1 MDTPVYTVSVT
12 VGGSSQTTES
22 KIGNVLPQTIITR
35 QSGSIVATFLDAA
48 GAAFDLSSLTSL
60 DMFAKPFNSSETP
73 VNMGTGVISGAGNN
87 IYTVVWVKDKIPAGW
102 STFAQDRDGAIVL
115 YLQLEETG
123 TLDFYQW
130 GTRFNVDDGDY
141 TGTADVL
148 PLVSLVFYYNPIW
161 GYNNTTV
168 DADPGAGI
176 FRMDSTAL
184 ASVTELYISDDNQS
198 SVDMQTLIQSSAV
211 GTNIYITNPNVA
223 TDAALFTVSGAA
235 TNNTGYT
242 TVPVTFVDSGSSSFT
257 NSAILS
263 FSFIPVSNEAPFI
276 DSTALVKNAADATKL
291 IGFDASAI
299 TTATERTITM
309 PDANVDLTPGTG
321 SFEEKLSGATLTAAT
336 VATGDK
342 ITGQDVNDSDN
353 LKTFTAQSI
362 ADLKVTEVSED
373 TTPQLAGFLDAAD
386 NRISSLLG
394 IGAKTTTV
402 LDIATGAV
410 TQTQIIHNIGTESA
424 AAADDLDSIVPA
436 TGQTEILIT
445 MNDAAEVPTIKHAT
459 GTNTFLLAADTDLLM
474 VMNTFYHFHHDG
486 TNWKLIGSSAS
497 GGGVVQQ
504 VGYNTT
510 STSAST
516 STAIP
521 FDNTIPQSTEGASCG
536 MDLAY
541 TPLDTA
547 NILYITVSG
556 WGTSSAVSGWMM
568 TLFKDSD
575 TDALMTGLATNSAA
589 FEGTATFTYKM
600 VAGTVSA
607 ITFKTRFGAN
617 SGTAY
622 WIRKTS
628 GDLFSTAKGGSILI
642 TEVTP

>member
-73 VNMGTGVISGAGNN
+73 VNMGTGVISGAGSN

-102 STFAQDRDGAIVL
+102 STFAEDRDGAIVL

-176 FRMDSTAL
+176 FRMDNTAL
-184 ASVTELYISDDNQS
+184 ASVTELYIADDNQS

-321 SFEEKLSGATLTAAT
+321 SFATAAEGDLA
-336 VATGDK
+336 ATAM
-342 ITGQDVNDSDN
+342 QDLVD
-353 LKTFTAQSI
+353 
-362 ADLKVTEVSED
+362 D
-373 TTPQLAGFLDAAD
+373 TTPQLGGSLSANSKQIQESKGAD
-386 NRISSLLG
+386 IASATALPVLG
-394 IGAKTTTV
+394 DGNFFDVTGTTTITSFATTAIGTAIT
-402 LDIATGAV
+402 LQFDAILILTHHATDLILPSGANITTAAGDIASFTEYASGDYVCTSYTRASGESLIGGASGAL
-410 TQTQIIHNIGTESA
+410 IYLGTSGAISA
-424 AAADDLDSIVPA
+424 AASVEFTTAAWFDGTYGELIFEFTELSPA
-436 TGQTEILIT
+436 T
-445 MNDAAEVPTIKHAT
+445 DDV
-459 GTNTFLLAADTDLLM
+459 F
-474 VMNTFYHFHHDG
+474 
-486 TNWKLIGSSAS
+486 
-497 GGGVVQQ
+497 
-504 VGYNTT
+504 
-510 STSAST
+510 
-516 STAIP
+516 
-521 FDNTIPQSTEGASCG
+521 
-536 MDLAY
+536 
-541 TPLDTA
+541 
-547 NILYITVSG
+547 LYITASIDG
-556 WGTSSAVSGWMM
+556 GSTYLAGTNYEYSTHGYSTTPAAVSSG
-568 TLFKDSD
+568 S
-575 TDALMTGLATNSAA
+575 GGAA
-589 FEGTATFTYKM
+589 FIRVNPSSIGNVSDEFIAGKASLLKPTSTLEKRLTHQSTSKKGTGTASQQ
-600 VAGTVSA
+600 AGGGFISTLSPVDAVKFAFSSGNIASGEIKLYGVSA
-607 ITFKTRFGAN
+607 
-617 SGTAY
+617 S
-622 WIRKTS
+622 
-628 GDLFSTAKGGSILI
+628 
-642 TEVTP
+642 